1 MWLIILSVV
10 SVFAVLG
17 IDCLIREI
25 VRAKFRNP
33 PSVVVCGYNNE
44 NEIEYVLLRAMFMHP
59 DSEIYVLG
67 GSGSDILKRMMRD
80 YPNIHTE

>member
-33 PSVVVCGYNNE
+33 PSVR
-44 NEIEYVLLRAMFMHP
+44 IQQ
-59 DSEIYVLG
+59 
-67 GSGSDILKRMMRD
+67 
-80 YPNIHTE
+80 